1 MNKKTVCIIGGGA
14 AGLVSAIFAARN
26 HASVIL
32 LEQNEKPEENF
43 WRPETADVI

>member
-1 MNKKTVCIIGGGA
+1 MEKKTVCIIGGGA

-32 LEQNEKPEENF
+32 LEENF
-43 WRPETADVI
+43 WPQETADAI